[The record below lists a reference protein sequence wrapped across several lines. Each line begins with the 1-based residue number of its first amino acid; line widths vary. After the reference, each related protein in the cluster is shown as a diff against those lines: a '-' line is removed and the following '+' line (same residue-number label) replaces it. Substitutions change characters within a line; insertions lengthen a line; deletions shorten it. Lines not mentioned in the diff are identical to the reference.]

1 MMRPAVGTGGL
12 AGWRVLQRT
21 ADQQLAVLSRDPQVA
36 RERARFEAGAAKFAS
51 AEALVGDWQMLKV
64 ALTAF
69 GLEADLPNKA
79 FLRKV
84 LESDLSDPK
93 SLANRL
99 SDKRYRQFAEAFG
112 LGAGSVPP
120 KPATIAQRVSGLYLA
135 REFERRVGEVDDN
148 LRLAMNAERELALI
162 AGRASG
168 DRTKWFEIM
177 GTPPLRQVVEGALGL
192 PKETVRMPIDRQ
204 AELFADAA
212 SRRFGI
218 ASLKDLEDPAIL
230 SRLLDGFLARA
241 SVQSAAA
248 SGPYSAALTI
258 LRGG

>member
-12 AGWRVLQRT
+12 TGWRVLQRT
-21 ADQQLAVLSRDPQVA
+21 TGQQLAALARDPQVA
-36 RERARFEAGAAKFAS
+36 RERARFESGRANYAS
-51 AEALVGDWQMLKV
+51 AEALVGDYQMLKV

-79 FLRKV
+79 FIRKV

-99 SDKRYRQFAEAFG
+99 SDKRYLRFAETFG
-112 LGAGSVPP
+112 LGAGGTRPAPGSV
-120 KPATIAQRVSGLYLA
+120 AARVSDLYLK

-148 LRLAMNAERELALI
+148 LRLAMNAQRELALL
-162 AGRASG
+162 AGRAST
-168 DRTKWFEIM
+168 DRTKWFEVM
-177 GTPPLRQVVEGALGL
+177 GTTPLRQVMEGALGL
-192 PKETVRMPIDRQ
+192 PKEAVRLPIDRQ
-204 AELFADAA
+204 ADLFAEAA

-218 ASLKDLEDPAIL
+218 ASFKDLQDPATL
-230 SRLLDGFLARA
+230 SRLLDSFLART
-241 SVQSAAA
+241 SVQTATAA
-248 SGPYSAALTI
+248 GPYSAALTI